1 MKVIVPA
8 AGFGSRLRPH
18 TFLVPKTLLPVAG
31 KPIIEYII
39 NQENRCDISDLTII
53 HGHLGDRIR
62 EFLNGKYDLNIDFR
76 LQERPLG
83 LAHAIDLAITPED
96 KDLLIVL
103 GDTIVD
109 VDLKP
114 VIERGITSIGVKEVA
129 DPRKFGVVVH
139 DGKKVTKLVEKPV
152 EPPSNLAIVGLY
164 YIREARI
171 LKKAIRELIDKGI
184 TVKNE
189 YQITDA
195 LQLMLNWGEPIET
208 FQVDKWFDCGNPE
221 TLLAT
226 NKYLL
231 QRYGDHR
238 SEFKTNDS
246 VIISPVY
253 IGRNSQIER
262 SVIGPYVSIG
272 SGSRISNAIVQNS
285 IVGDRA
291 IIEKVLLSET
301 LIGNRAEVVGFLN
314 QINLG
319 TSCWIKL

>member
-39 NQENRCDISDLTII
+39 NQVNRCDISDLTII

-231 QRYGDHR
+231 QRNGDHR